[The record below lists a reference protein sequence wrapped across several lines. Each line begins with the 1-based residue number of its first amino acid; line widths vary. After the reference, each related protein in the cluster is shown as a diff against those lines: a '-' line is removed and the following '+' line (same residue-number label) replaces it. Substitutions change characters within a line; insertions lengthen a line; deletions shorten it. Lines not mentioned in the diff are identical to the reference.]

1 LTHVLLRRPVQKPEK
16 IRLSPLKV
24 LLYLESHQRHKRASA
39 PDKLGHE
46 VGIGGYDTITGSYL
60 WLIAHGYIA
69 PAPDIHKLAAE
80 ITDPNEFVV
89 TPLGRRALKPYLGT
103 FSLTEVAGVAISTL
117 GLGFVLGL
125 TYVLFQLY
133 PAYLWLLIILD
144 VALGFVIAV
153 VAAVMLKAGRERY
166 KERVASLVESV
177 VDRG

>member
-1 LTHVLLRRPVQKPEK
+1 MTRLLRKWSGQKPEK

-24 LLYLESHQRHKRASA
+24 LLYLASHQRHARASA

-60 WLIAHGYIA
+60 WLNAHGYIA

-89 TPLGRRALKPYLGT
+89 TPLGKRALKPYLGT
-103 FSLTEVAGVAISTL
+103 FSSTEVAAVATSTL
-117 GLGFVLGL
+117 GVGFLLGL

-133 PAYLWLLIILD
+133 PAFLWLLIILD
-144 VALGFVIAV
+144 VALGLVIAV

-166 KERVASLVESV
+166 KERVASLIESV

>member
-1 LTHVLLRRPVQKPEK
+1 LTRLLRRRSGQKPEK

-24 LLYLESHQRHKRASA
+24 LLYLESHQRHARASA

-60 WLIAHGYIA
+60 WLNAHEYIA
-69 PAPDIHKLAAE
+69 PAPDVHKLAAE

-89 TPLGRRALKPYLGT
+89 TPLGKRALKPYLGT
-103 FSLTEVAGVAISTL
+103 FSLAEVAGVATFTL
-117 GLGFVLGL
+117 LLGFALGL

-133 PAYLWLLIILD
+133 PSYVWLLFILD
-144 VALGFVIAV
+144 LALGLVIAIA
-153 VAAVMLKAGRERY
+153 AAVMLKAGRERY
-166 KERVASLVESV
+166 KERVASLIESV